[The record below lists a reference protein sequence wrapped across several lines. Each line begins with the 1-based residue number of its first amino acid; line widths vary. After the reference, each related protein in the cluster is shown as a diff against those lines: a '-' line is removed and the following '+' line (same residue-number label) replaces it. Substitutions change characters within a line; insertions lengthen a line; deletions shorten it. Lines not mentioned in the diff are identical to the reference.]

1 MPMAGLTADSSRNLN
16 TGYVP
21 GHLRKDVRDMKALV
35 CVKRVVDYNVKVR
48 VKSDGKRAVDVKVP
62 DVAARVA
69 NLKKEAKE
77 FQ

>member
-1 MPMAGLTADSSRNLN
+1 MPMAGLTADSSRNFKR
-16 TGYVP
+16 GYVS

-35 CVKRVVDYNVKVR
+35 CGKRVVHYNVRLR
-48 VKSDGKRAVDVKVP
+48 VKSDGKRAVDVNVP

-69 NLKKEAKE
+69 KLKKEAKV